1 MPSYEE
7 HIEYAWMNPYIR
19 SLTGYF
25 EDDEGEIYSSM
36 TATFC
41 YYGVDT
47 NHKATKTIGSYTIID
62 DKGDIYYVGD
72 LERSS
77 TTSYSTT
84 STPLSRLSK
93 SLTGIK
99 TFYGKVEYDQMYGGE
114 FQKREILTFKEDVI
128 EIKDKEIK
136 GLSFG
141 THEDIAKAL
150 NNYSVEETKDG
161 NKKKITN
168 RFEFISNVEY
178 KYHIDYQLFGVDENG
193 KVYDLIGVYNF
204 TNNYSK
210 YLNLETRYPEKLEFK
225 YFIGIFKIII
235 NGESTTI
242 YLKENIE

>member
-1 MPSYEE
+1 
-7 HIEYAWMNPYIR
+7 
-19 SLTGYF
+19 
-25 EDDEGEIYSSM
+25 
-36 TATFC
+36 
-41 YYGVDT
+41 
-47 NHKATKTIGSYTIID
+47 
-62 DKGDIYYVGD
+62 
-72 LERSS
+72 
-77 TTSYSTT
+77 
-84 STPLSRLSK
+84 
-93 SLTGIK
+93 
-99 TFYGKVEYDQMYGGE
+99 MYGGE

-141 THEDIAKAL
+141 
-150 NNYSVEETKDG
+150 TKDG